1 MLRMKKWIWIIIV
14 VFLIGLG
21 VSINTYVQAMKPVK
35 SAREIAE
42 TIAKKET
49 EMKKMD
55 SFQLYNG
62 KESYYILEGKNDNN
76 EDIIVWINEDNHQ
89 VTQRTKKDGLTKQEA
104 LNILLSKQSPEKINA
119 VRLGMY
125 DGLPV
130 WEIYSHTDKDSLNY
144 HWIDFETGEIL
155 LTIENY

>member
-1 MLRMKKWIWIIIV
+1 MKKWIWIIIV
-14 VFLIGLG
+14 VFLIGLA
-21 VSINTYVQAMKPVK
+21 VSINTYFKAMKPVK
-35 SAREIAE
+35 SAREMAE
-42 TIAKKET
+42 EIAKNET
-49 EMKKMD
+49 DLKNMD

-62 KESYYILEGKNDNN
+62 KESYYILEGKNDDN
-76 EDIIVWINEDNHQ
+76 EDIIVWINEKTHQ
-89 VTQRTKKDGLTKQEA
+89 VTEKRKKDGLTKQEA
-104 LNILLSKQSPEKINA
+104 LNILLSKQTPEKVNA

-130 WEIYSHTDKDSLNY
+130 WEIFSHTDKDSINY

>member
-1 MLRMKKWIWIIIV
+1 MKKWIWFVIV
-14 VFLIGLG
+14 VLLIGLG
-21 VSINTYVQAMKPVK
+21 VSINTYVQAIKPVK

-42 TIAKKET
+42 SIAKKET
-49 EMKKMD
+49 DMKKMD

-62 KESYYILEGKNDNN
+62 KESYYILEGKNDDN
-76 EDIIVWINEDNHQ
+76 EEIIVWINVQTHQ
-89 VTQRTKKDGLTKQEA
+89 VTQKLKKDGLTKQEA
-104 LNILLSKQSPEKINA
+104 LNILLSKQTPEKINTIL
-119 VRLGMY
+119 LGMY

-130 WEIYSHTDKDSLNY
+130 WEIYSHTDEDSINY

>member
-1 MLRMKKWIWIIIV
+1 MKKWIWIIIV
-14 VFLIGLG
+14 VFLIGLAL
-21 VSINTYVQAMKPVK
+21 SINTYVKAMKPVK
-35 SAREIAE
+35 SARETAEEIAMNE
-42 TIAKKET
+42 TDLKN
-49 EMKKMD
+49 MD

-62 KESYYILEGKNDNN
+62 KESYYILEGKNDDN
-76 EDIIVWINEDNHQ
+76 EDIIVWINEKTHQ
-89 VTQRTKKDGLTKQEA
+89 VTEKRKKDGLTKQEA
-104 LNILLSKQSPEKINA
+104 LNILLSKQSPEKVNA

-130 WEIYSHTDKDSLNY
+130 WEIFSHTDKDSINY

>member
-1 MLRMKKWIWIIIV
+1 MMKKWIWIVIV

-49 EMKKMD
+49 DMKKMD

-62 KESYYILEGKNDNN
+62 KESYYILEGKNDDN
-76 EDIIVWINEDNHQ
+76 EEIIVWINENNHQ
-89 VTQRTKKDGLTKQEA
+89 VIQRTKKDGLTKQEA
-104 LNILLSKQSPEKINA
+104 LNILLSKQSPEKIND

-130 WEIYSHTDKDSLNY
+130 WEIYSHTDNDSLNY

>member
-1 MLRMKKWIWIIIV
+1 MKKWIWIVIV

-49 EMKKMD
+49 DMKKVD

-76 EDIIVWINEDNHQ
+76 EDIIVWINEENHQ
-89 VTQRTKKDGLTKQEA
+89 VTQRMKKDGLTKQEA

-125 DGLPV
+125 DELPV

>member
-1 MLRMKKWIWIIIV
+1 MKKWVWIVIV

-49 EMKKMD
+49 DMKKMD

-76 EDIIVWINEDNHQ
+76 EDIIVWINKENHQ
-89 VTQRTKKDGLTKQEA
+89 VTQRMKKDGLTKQEA

-125 DGLPV
+125 DELPV

>member
-1 MLRMKKWIWIIIV
+1 
-14 VFLIGLG
+14 
-21 VSINTYVQAMKPVK
+21 MKPVK
-35 SAREIAE
+35 SAREMAE
-42 TIAKKET
+42 EIAKNET
-49 EMKKMD
+49 DLKNMD

-62 KESYYILEGKNDNN
+62 KESYYILEGKNDDN
-76 EDIIVWINEDNHQ
+76 EDIIVWINEKTHQ
-89 VTQRTKKDGLTKQEA
+89 VTEKRKKDGLTKQEA
-104 LNILLSKQSPEKINA
+104 LNILLSKQTPEKVNA

-130 WEIYSHTDKDSLNY
+130 WEIFSHTDKDSINY

>member
-1 MLRMKKWIWIIIV
+1 MKKWIWIIIV
-14 VFLIGLG
+14 VFLIGLA
-21 VSINTYVQAMKPVK
+21 VSINTYVKAMKPVK
-35 SAREIAE
+35 SAREMAE
-42 TIAKKET
+42 EIAKNET
-49 EMKKMD
+49 DLKNMD

-62 KESYYILEGKNDNN
+62 KESYYILEGKNDDN
-76 EDIIVWINEDNHQ
+76 EDIIVWINEKTHQ
-89 VTQRTKKDGLTKQEA
+89 VTEKRKKDGLTKQEA
-104 LNILLSKQSPEKINA
+104 LNILLSKQTPEKVNA

-130 WEIYSHTDKDSLNY
+130 WEIFSHTDKDSINY

>member
-1 MLRMKKWIWIIIV
+1 MKKWIWFVIV

-35 SAREIAE
+35 SAREVAE
-42 TIAKKET
+42 SIAKKET
-49 EMKKMD
+49 DMKKMD

-62 KESYYILEGKNDNN
+62 KESYYILEGKNDDN
-76 EDIIVWINEDNHQ
+76 EEIIVWINEKNHQ
-89 VTQRTKKDGLTKQEA
+89 VTQKLKKDGLTKQEA
-104 LNILLSKQSPEKINA
+104 LNILLSKQTPEKINT

-130 WEIYSHTDKDSLNY
+130 WEIYSHTDEDSINY